1 MSSVEICSIAF
12 FGSIHLSTLHCYI
25 VFLLLEV
32 DFFGCSRCRTSKGNE
47 FHSYQC
53 KAFHVNLKKG
63 DAIIY
68 SLLVASTMTFDNFP
82 NSAQSEIVAES
93 SNVKF

>member
-63 DAIIY
+63 GCHN
-68 SLLVASTMTFDNFP
+68 LLVACRFNHDF
-82 NSAQSEIVAES
+82 
-93 SNVKF
+93 